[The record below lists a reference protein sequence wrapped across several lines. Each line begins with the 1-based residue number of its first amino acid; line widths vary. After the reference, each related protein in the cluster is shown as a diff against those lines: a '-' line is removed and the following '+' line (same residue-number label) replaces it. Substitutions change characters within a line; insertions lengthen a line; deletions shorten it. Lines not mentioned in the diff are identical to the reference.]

1 MLRHLH
7 FRFDAVPHTPL
18 LVIPSQ
24 VGSSP
29 SCLFFL
35 TVLFYAFGQ
44 SAIYFNTQSVRES
57 VTWSTSQS
65 VTHSLSHSVKESA
78 GHSESSRSIGQ

>member
-57 VTWSTSQS
+57 VTRSTSQS
-65 VTHSLSHSVKESA
+65 VSHSVKESA